1 MSMQTYPVKDY
12 GLLLYD
18 EDVEALEMEDELQ
31 HYTGFEGEFEPFED
45 GREPISFCEED
56 FYFIPLNK
64 APSLFSQAYADVEEA
79 KAEMLSYLSKHK
91 ELPFDVDDR
100 LGELNGTIFG

>member
-1 MSMQTYPVKDY
+1 MQTYPVKDY

-18 EDVEALEMEDELQ
+18 EDIKALGMDEDQLQ
-31 HYTGFEGEFEPFED
+31 HYTGYDGDFEPFDNES
-45 GREPISFCEED
+45 ESISFCEDD
-56 FYFIPLNK
+56 FYFIPLANT
-64 APSLFSQAYADVEEA
+64 PSLFSQAYANYEEA
-79 KAEMLSYLSKHK
+79 KAEILTHLGEHK